1 MDGLSRRN
9 NRNNTVNKYC
19 LLILII
25 ITATFHLGCLQKESR
40 SYFSNDGIKIGNPKK
55 IAEGGV
61 FIPLVFKTAIIHS
74 AQKLHDLKWS
84 ENNGVIDVTA
94 IINVPPFSKSKIF
107 PGGVYLKNPKLKSYK
122 LRYKDPDGTT
132 HDLGEIKISE

>member
-1 MDGLSRRN
+1 M
-9 NRNNTVNKYC
+9 NKYC

-40 SYFSNDGIKIGNPKK
+40 SYFANDGIKIGNPKK

-74 AQKLHDLKWS
+74 AQILHDLKWS
-84 ENNGVIDVTA
+84 EDNGVIDVTA
-94 IINVPPFSKSKIF
+94 IINVPPFSQSKIF
-107 PGGVYLKNPKLKSYK
+107 PGGVYLKNPKLKNYK